1 MLNKYVALPAGTTGS
16 LLTKDGR
23 VISPHGC
30 VLSRSEIN
38 GKNFYMVESL
48 GKRKIFH
55 NEREAVLEF
64 IFNNRTPAG
73 SIKKTHREEEEP
85 EGHGQGGIGDA
96 GASGLGAKK
105 KKKKKKKVKESEGIF
120 SKINSDTVDRS
131 NLEMAMDRKDMTVT
145 ELATLANV
153 DPSTVSRNLR
163 KPKASSGGGD
173 PGGRNPSISLAAD
186 ISQILGIPI
195 ETGFPD
201 LFRKGAKR
209 KKRKGNVKSGRS
221 SNLRNKGKLEE
232 SINRLAE
239 DLIETDSLIC
249 EGITALI
256 MARPD
261 LHIMI
266 LESLKKLKSK
276 SGPAQIRLAIFNHFL
291 ENKRHIKPA
300 KARSLSESFQRRLYA
315 NKIDAVQ
322 SFRNLFLDHFVPCV
336 GMLKRILSEGVA
348 IISEEAIL
356 GAAGTA
362 GAAPAAG
369 TPAAGAA
376 TQSPTG
382 GPAADPKSQTASAV
396 AGKDIASNAGA
407 SPEELMKDIQK
418 ANEGKQEEQNK
429 QREDAIATLGEL
441 QKHTDQIQ
449 AGLEANVKANQEY
462 STDST
467 KQIEQL
473 GKELAD
479 FSDESQ
485 SQSEI

>member
-1 MLNKYVALPAGTTGS
+1 MLNKYVALPAGITDA

-23 VISPHGC
+23 IISHQGA

-38 GKNFYMVESL
+38 GKNFYMVESMD
-48 GKRKIFH
+48 KKSFFKS
-55 NEREAVLEF
+55 ERAAILEF
-64 IFNNRTPAG
+64 IFKNETPVEG
-73 SIKKTHREEEEP
+73 DVVMNGEEENE
-85 EGHGQGGIGDA
+85 
-96 GASGLGAKK
+96 GLGLGGFEAAGMGKK
-105 KKKKKKKVKESEGIF
+105 KKKKKKKNNTKENEGIF

-145 ELATLANV
+145 ELAGLANV

-163 KPKASSGGGD
+163 KPKASSGGAD

-201 LFRKGAKR
+201 LFRKGSKR

-221 SNLRNKGKLEE
+221 SNLKNKGKLEE
-232 SINRLAE
+232 SIDRLTE
-239 DLIETDSLIC
+239 DLYETDSFIS
-249 EGITALI
+249 EGITAVI

-261 LHIMI
+261 LHVMI
-266 LESLKKLKSK
+266 LESLRNLKSTV
-276 SGPAQIRLAIFNHFL
+276 GPAKIRSAIFNHFL
-291 ENKRHIKPA
+291 ENRRYIKPA

-315 NKIDAVQ
+315 SKIDAVQ
-322 SFRNLFLDHFVPCV
+322 SFKNLFLDHFVPCV
-336 GMLKRILSEGVA
+336 GILKRILSEGMS
-348 IISEEAIL
+348 IISEEAIP
-356 GAAGTA
+356 GAAETA
-362 GAAPAAG
+362 GVI
-369 TPAAGAA
+369 PAAGASQQNPA
-376 TQSPTG
+376 G
-382 GPAADPKSQTASAV
+382 GSAVDPKSQSASAV
-396 AGKDIASNAGA
+396 AGEDIASNADA

-467 KQIEQL
+467 EQIAQL

-479 FSDESQ
+479 FTDESQ

>member
-1 MLNKYVALPAGTTGS
+1 M
-16 LLTKDGR
+16 
-23 VISPHGC
+23 
-30 VLSRSEIN
+30 N
-38 GKNFYMVESL
+38 G
-48 GKRKIFH
+48 
-55 NEREAVLEF
+55 
-64 IFNNRTPAG
+64 
-73 SIKKTHREEEEP
+73 EEENE
-85 EGHGQGGIGDA
+85 
-96 GASGLGAKK
+96 GLGLGGFEAAGMGKK
-105 KKKKKKKVKESEGIF
+105 KKKKKKKKKNNTKENEGIF

-145 ELATLANV
+145 ELAGLANV

-163 KPKASSGGGD
+163 KPKASSGGAD

-201 LFRKGAKR
+201 LFRKGSKR

-221 SNLRNKGKLEE
+221 SNLKNKGKLEE
-232 SINRLAE
+232 SIDRLTE
-239 DLIETDSLIC
+239 DLYETDSFIS
-249 EGITALI
+249 EGITAVI

-261 LHIMI
+261 LHVMI
-266 LESLKKLKSK
+266 LESLRNLKSTV
-276 SGPAQIRLAIFNHFL
+276 GPAKIRSAIFNHFL
-291 ENKRHIKPA
+291 ENRRYIKPA

-315 NKIDAVQ
+315 SKIDAVQ
-322 SFRNLFLDHFVPCV
+322 SFKNLFLDHFVPCV
-336 GMLKRILSEGVA
+336 GILKRILSEGMS
-348 IISEEAIL
+348 IISEEAIP
-356 GAAGTA
+356 GAAETA
-362 GAAPAAG
+362 GVI
-369 TPAAGAA
+369 PAAGASQQNPA
-376 TQSPTG
+376 G
-382 GPAADPKSQTASAV
+382 GSAVDPKSQSASAV
-396 AGKDIASNAGA
+396 AGEDIASNADA

-467 KQIEQL
+467 EQIAQL

-479 FSDESQ
+479 FTDESQ

>member
-1 MLNKYVALPAGTTGS
+1 MLNKYVALPAGITGA

-23 VISPHGC
+23 IISHQGA

-38 GKNFYMVESL
+38 GKNFYMVESKDKKSL
-48 GKRKIFH
+48 FKS
-55 NEREAVLEF
+55 ERAAIIEF
-64 IFNNRTPAG
+64 IFKNENRDVDHQADNM
-73 SIKKTHREEEEP
+73 EEVQN
-85 EGHGQGGIGDA
+85 GQGLGGFGAIGA
-96 GASGLGAKK
+96 GDKK
-105 KKKKKKKVKESEGIF
+105 KKKKKKKKAKEGEGIF

-145 ELATLANV
+145 ELAALANV

-163 KPKASSGGGD
+163 KPKASSGGSD

-232 SINRLAE
+232 SIDRLAV
-239 DLIETDSLIC
+239 DLFEADSLIS
-249 EGITALI
+249 EGLTAII

-266 LESLKKLKSK
+266 LEALKSVK
-276 SGPAQIRLAIFNHFL
+276 STAGPAQIRAAIFNHFL
-291 ENKRHIKPA
+291 ENKRYIKPA

-315 NKIDAVQ
+315 SKIDAVQ
-322 SFRNLFLDHFVPCV
+322 SFKNLFLDHFVPCV
-336 GMLKRILSEGVA
+336 GMLKRILSEGMS
-348 IISEEAIL
+348 IISEEAIP

-369 TPAAGAA
+369 ASQQNLAGGSAV
-376 TQSPTG
+376 
-382 GPAADPKSQTASAV
+382 DPKSQSASAV
-396 AGKDIASNAGA
+396 AGEDIASNTDA

-467 KQIEQL
+467 KQIALL
-473 GKELAD
+473 GKELAE
-479 FSDESQ
+479 FTDESQ
-485 SQSEI
+485 SQSGI